1 MCLRYLRTL
10 LRDDAAFCIKAAK
23 TDASTPGTPHTLPPR
38 QTRRQEG
45 GGRSRSTATTS
56 TSTVRTEALVPL
68 FSANTSIIYHGISL
82 GGVLGG
88 GYVLSSPYIHR
99 AILNVGGSP
108 FSLILSRFPCLEG
121 ARRLLVSACVRRVCL
136 RASASA
142 CVPLVGLV
150 TSG

>member
-1 MCLRYLRTL
+1 VCLRYLRTL
-10 LRDDAAFCIKAAK
+10 LREDAAFCLKVKTAK
-23 TDASTPGTPHTLPPR
+23 TDASTPLTTHTLHPR

-45 GGRSRSTATTS
+45 GGRSRSTATTD
-56 TSTVRTEALVPL
+56 ELVPL
-68 FSANTSIIYHGISL
+68 FTANTSIIYHGISL

-108 FSLILSRFPCLEG
+108 FSLILSRFPCLEC
-121 ARRLLVSACVRRVCL
+121 ASRVLVCACVSRVCVG
-136 RASASA
+136 ASPSA

-150 TSG
+150 TSD